1 MRKTEVP
8 QDNTRMNA
16 GVREIAYA
24 VDENGSYTQVQSL
37 GWEAKDTVNEQAWE
51 VIVSEIVSE
60 IRQIKAGKR
69 SPLAFHMCKNLMN
82 VSLLAS
88 YADLPQ
94 WRVKRHLRG
103 DIFRKLEPDMR
114 KRYAD
119 VFNISV
125 EELEMVPD
133 ISDAIYKDEK

>member
-24 VDENGSYTQVQSL
+24 VDENGSYVQVQSL
-37 GWEAKDTVNEQAWE
+37 GWEAKDIANEQAWE
-51 VIVSEIVSE
+51 VIESEIISE
-60 IRQIKAGKR
+60 IREIKEGKR
-69 SPLAFHMCKNLMN
+69 SPLAFHMCKNLMS

-103 DIFRKLEPDMR
+103 DVFRKLEPAIR
-114 KRYAD
+114 RRYAD

-125 EELEMVPD
+125 EELERVPD
-133 ISDAIYKDEK
+133 ISDAIFEDEK